1 MRYKTIQRLAKN
13 VYVKWTFN
21 AKLVERIVA
30 EVAMVECWLH
40 LFPVSDVP
48 GEVHLWEMNAVI
60 SKYIMLFYSR
70 YQHIQ
75 LKKNT

>member
-48 GEVHLWEMNAVI
+48 GEVHL
-60 SKYIMLFYSR
+60 
-70 YQHIQ
+70 
-75 LKKNT
+75 